1 MNRMFA
7 IIEREMRK
15 FFRSPTLMVMSLMM
29 PLVQLIIL
37 GNAFGGKIV
46 GAHVAVVDHD
56 HGPQAVKI
64 REAFDAIAANIRTF
78 ATVDY
83 NDEVQAREDVRKGK
97 VDAAVIIPAQFSRRV
112 YAQETPELGMVV
124 DNTDQFSPAASKRD
138 AVAGRLAELAGDSAP
153 RDQQHRAGN
162 RRALSVRRST

>member
-15 FFRSPTLMVMSLMM
+15 FFRSPTLMIMSLMM
-29 PLVQLIIL
+29 PIMQLIIM

-64 REAFDAIAANIRTF
+64 REGFDAIAVNIKTF
-78 ATVDY
+78 TTVDY
-83 NDEVQAREDVRKGK
+83 QNEMQAREDVRTGK
-97 VDAAVIIPAQFSRRV
+97 VDAAVVIPAQYSRRV
-112 YAQETPELGMVV
+112 YAQDAPEVGLV
-124 DNTDQFSPAASKRD
+124 
-138 AVAGRLAELAGDSAP
+138 
-153 RDQQHRAGN
+153 
-162 RRALSVRRST
+162 